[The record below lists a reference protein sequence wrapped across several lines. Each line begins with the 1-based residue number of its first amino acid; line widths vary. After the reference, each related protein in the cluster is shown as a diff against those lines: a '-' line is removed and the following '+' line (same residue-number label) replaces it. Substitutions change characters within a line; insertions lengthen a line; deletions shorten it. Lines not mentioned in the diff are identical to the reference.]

1 MKKDLTKYLM
11 KENFTSTVLWTAI
24 ISTAVSLV
32 FIILALCIGDTGDGE
47 KLHNFVTLIVMF
59 WSAFVC
65 SIGVAIVGINT
76 SIYMNRSRKTAAKAI
91 IITIIASVLACSAIA
106 LAAEGAISLVSNST
120 GFGYAF
126 RPLLLSGDQAFGIK
140 TVLVSYG
147 FNVLLY
153 YAVSVV
159 SVFLVS
165 ISMKFGKWAW
175 IGWWVIYMLIM
186 STGKSIITSIGSFAK
201 DIFGSTG
208 AAVLAILIITA
219 VVFTAADILLI
230 RKTELKKN
238 ALMWTSNAR
247 RA

>member
-1 MKKDLTKYLM
+1 MKNELTKYM
-11 KENFTSTVLWTAI
+11 MNEHFKSNVIWSAI
-24 ISTAVSLV
+24 ISAAVSLV
-32 FIILALCIGDTGDGE
+32 FIILALCVGDAGSDE
-47 KLHNFVTLIVMF
+47 KLHNFVTIIIMI

-65 SIGVAIVGINT
+65 SIGIAITGINM
-76 SIYMNRSRKTAAKAI
+76 SINMNRSRKTAVKAMF
-91 IITIIASVLACSAIA
+91 ITVLATVLTCSAIA
-106 LAAEGAISLVSNST
+106 LAAEGIIALVSHST
-120 GFGYAF
+120 GFDYAF
-126 RPLLLSGDQAFGIK
+126 RPLLLSGDAALGID
-140 TVLVSYG
+140 TILLSYG
-147 FNVLLY
+147 SNVLLY
-153 YAVSVV
+153 YAVSVA

-238 ALMWTSNAR
+238 ALMWNSNAR